1 MALFQISNIQRA
13 AAHAAVVP
21 DNHSHARI
29 CTTALRM
36 NGMMVVPSMLMEI
49 KAGAATTT
57 PQTSD
62 PWTIAARAVAVTEQS
77 IIGSERKFDRYDNVN
92 DF

>member
-1 MALFQISNIQRA
+1 MKVKNIHRA

-29 CTTALRM
+29 STTALRM
-36 NGMMVVPSMLMEI
+36 IGAMVVPSMLMEI

-62 PWTIAARAVAVTEQS
+62 LWTIAARAVAVTEQS
-77 IIGSERKFDRYDNVN
+77 IIGSERKFDRYDNFN